1 MTSYI
6 LTILTIITLL
16 TLTVRNYIMCVYYQA
31 QLNKKKRITAFDYH
45 MQLVRSYRASR
56 NRYPFH
62 Q

>member
-6 LTILTIITLL
+6 LAILTIITLL

-45 MQLVRSYRASR
+45 MQLVRHDRAMR
-56 NRYPFH
+56 KRYPFH